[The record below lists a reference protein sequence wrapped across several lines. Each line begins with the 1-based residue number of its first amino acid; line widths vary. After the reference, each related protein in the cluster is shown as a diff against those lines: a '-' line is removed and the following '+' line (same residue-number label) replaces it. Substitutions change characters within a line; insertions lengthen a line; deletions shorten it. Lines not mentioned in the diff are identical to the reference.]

1 MKLNRNKRDQRLRR
15 AKALR
20 FRISR
25 QKKVRLVVHR
35 SLSHIYASLIALE
48 GDRVLTGVS
57 TVQADIRRSLAQKG
71 TGNKNAAAVVGA
83 AIAERAKKLGISQV
97 VFDRSGYPYH
107 GRVRALAEAAR
118 EQGLQF

>member
-1 MKLNRNKRDQRLRR
+1 MKLNKRDQRLRR

-20 FRISR
+20 FRARR
-25 QKKVRLVVHR
+25 QKKARLVVYR
-35 SLSHIYASLIALE
+35 SLSHIYASLVAPAPE
-48 GDRVLTGVS
+48 GDRVLAGVS
-57 TVQADIRRSLAQKG
+57 TVQADIRKGLAKKG
-71 TGNKNAAAVVGA
+71 TGNKSAAAIVGA
-83 AIAERAKKLGISQV
+83 TIAERAQKLGISQV

>member
-1 MKLNRNKRDQRLRR
+1 MKLNKRDQRLRR
-15 AKALR
+15 AKVLR
-20 FRISR
+20 FRARR

-35 SLSHIYASLIALE
+35 SLSHIYASLVAPE

-57 TVQADIRRSLAQKG
+57 TVQADIRKSLAKKG
-71 TGNKNAAAVVGA
+71 TGNKSAAAVVGTE
-83 AIAERAKKLGISQV
+83 IAERAQKLGISQV

-118 EQGLQF
+118 TQGLQF